1 MDIPDHKATDKA
13 RSASIL
19 YRTVWRWHFY
29 AGLLIIPMVLVLSV
43 TGGIYL
49 FKPQIDRWEE
59 RNFRN
64 YPIEKSVSPSAQR
77 DAVLAKFRGVSFV
90 DYRLPQQPGDAVLI
104 HIRLAGGKVM
114 REVFVSPQGAVVGT
128 LDPDRRFT
136 QIVHDVHGQLLM
148 GPRGSWLVEFAA
160 SWAIVLIVSGL
171 YLWWPKG
178 TGLAGVIWP
187 RFRGGRRTFLR
198 DIHAV
203 SGFWVSGFALVLLV
217 TGLPWTDV
225 WGSVFKAARTEMG
238 WVRGVQ
244 DWTIGGRSADD
255 GAHAIH
261 TENVENPRNRGE
273 HTSHTS
279 PTTSAVGLDAIVA
292 RAAAEKLAFPVIV
305 TPPATSDAPW
315 VVRSDSQNRPLRTT
329 LKFDAM
335 TGELTSR
342 RTFADQ
348 HPIDRFVGYGIA
360 WHEGQL
366 FGWINQLI
374 GTLTAAALVTL
385 SIAGFLSWR
394 RRKPKG
400 QLGAPRK
407 PAGDLNSLGIKILV
421 ALFFVALP
429 MFALTVAATW
439 LVDRFVLR
447 RLPKFGRWLG
457 YAGPRPLESLP

>member
-1 MDIPDHKATDKA
+1 
-13 RSASIL
+13 
-19 YRTVWRWHFY
+19 
-29 AGLLIIPMVLVLSV
+29 
-43 TGGIYL
+43 
-49 FKPQIDRWEE
+49 
-59 RNFRN
+59 
-64 YPIEKSVSPSAQR
+64 
-77 DAVLAKFRGVSFV
+77 
-90 DYRLPQQPGDAVLI
+90 
-104 HIRLAGGKVM
+104 M

-261 TENVENPRNRGE
+261 TENVESSRNRGE

-366 FGWINQLI
+366 FGWINQLE
-374 GTLTAAALVTL
+374 T
-385 SIAGFLSWR
+385 
-394 RRKPKG
+394 RKN
-400 QLGAPRK
+400 R
-407 PAGDLNSLGIKILV
+407 
-421 ALFFVALP
+421 
-429 MFALTVAATW
+429 
-439 LVDRFVLR
+439 
-447 RLPKFGRWLG
+447 
-457 YAGPRPLESLP
+457 